1 MTTTWY
7 RTSTYGRL
15 IEPVEATKVTKSSIW
30 YREPLW
36 DGRLSPII
44 RRRTM
49 FCGHHGHY
57 QTWEEAKEAL
67 VKDAEQNVE
76 SARRHLEMANSRL
89 GNLKGLKPDMQKV

>member
-1 MTTTWY
+1 LT
-7 RTSTYGRL
+7 
-15 IEPVEATKVTKSSIW
+15 PVEVTRETKSSLW

-36 DGRLSPII
+36 DGRIAPSV
-44 RRRTM
+44 RQHAM
-49 FCGHHGHY
+49 FSTSHSHY
-57 QTWEEAKEAL
+57 RTWEEARDAL